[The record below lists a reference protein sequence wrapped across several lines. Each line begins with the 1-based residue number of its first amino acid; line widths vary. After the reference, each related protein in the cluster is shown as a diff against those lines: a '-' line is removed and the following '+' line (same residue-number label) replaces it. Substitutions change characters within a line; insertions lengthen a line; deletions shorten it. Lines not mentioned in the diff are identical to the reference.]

1 MMRWTLVAVAGAAIA
16 ALPAAASAQPAQLTN
31 AQVKV
36 VPAGGNL
43 ARVVDEQVAATGAAG
58 WMAYG
63 VPILPGDRMIC
74 DWSGESRGRA
84 AAPAA
89 VKLEGP
95 TVLFVFIRAEAKT
108 ITRVRMFSE
117 GCPIDA
123 GGLPVTWMEGAAA
136 SQSVAYLSRLVDAS
150 RPRRVSDG
158 ALAALAMHA
167 EPAAAT
173 ALVTSAR
180 GAASSHI
187 RGQALFWVAQRAGA
201 QAIPTIAEAI
211 DKDPE
216 TDVKKRAVFALSQL
230 PANEGVPKLIEVAS
244 SHSNPAVRK
253 QAMFWL
259 GQSNDPRA
267 LAFFERILLAR

>member
-1 MMRWTLVAVAGAAIA
+1 MLFLAAN
-16 ALPAAASAQPAQLTN
+16 AAATVSAQPAQLSN
-31 AQVKV
+31 AQVSV
-36 VPAGGNL
+36 QAAGGNL
-43 ARVVDEQVAATGAAG
+43 ARAVDDGVAATANAG
-58 WMAYG
+58 WIAYA
-63 VPILPGDRMIC
+63 VPLLPGDRMLC
-74 DWSGESRGRA
+74 DWNGESSRRA
-84 AAPAA
+84 AAPPT

-95 TVLFVFIRAEAKT
+95 DTLFVFLRAEART

-117 GCPIDA
+117 GCAIDA
-123 GGLPVTWMEGAAA
+123 GGLPVTWLEGAAPQ
-136 SQSVAYLSRLVDAS
+136 QSVTLLSRLADAAQ
-150 RPRRVSDG
+150 PRRVADG

-167 EPAAAT
+167 EPSAAK
-173 ALVTSAR
+173 ALVTAAR
-180 GAASSHI
+180 GGISTQV

-244 SHSNPAVRK
+244 THSNAAVRR

-259 GQSNDPRA
+259 GQSRDPRA
-267 LAFFERILLAR
+267 LAFFERLLFQR